1 MNIKRRW
8 IIIFLTLVLATLIG
22 RSMFDPND
30 ETENSKTDPD
40 EPTYVTTTSKSLV
53 YSPDGR
59 VNYQLISGKAS
70 FYEADQLSWFKAPV
84 LTVYDQDDT
93 PIWKLQADRARLTQ
107 NKLLYLYDHVVL
119 EALSKDSR
127 LQRVTTDSAVIDL
140 TTQDIN
146 SDDEV
151 ILTGQG
157 FISTG
162 LKLRGNLR
170 NKTARLLEKVNT
182 SYEISDSK

>member
-1 MNIKRRW
+1 MKINRRW
-8 IIIFLTLVLATLIG
+8 VIVFLALVVAILLG
-22 RSMFDPND
+22 RSIFHQND
-30 ETENSKTDPD
+30 EMQSSKLNPD
-40 EPTYVTTTSKSLV
+40 EPTYIMTTSKSLV
-53 YSPDGR
+53 YSPDGQL
-59 VNYQLISGKAS
+59 NYQLISGQAS
-70 FYEADQLSWFKAPV
+70 FYEADQLSWFKTPV
-84 LTVYDQDDT
+84 LKVYDQDNN
-93 PIWKLQADRARLTQ
+93 PIWQLQADRARLTQ

-140 TTQDIN
+140 TSQDIN

-151 ILTGQG
+151 VLTGQG
-157 FISTG
+157 FTSTG

-182 SYEISDSK
+182 SYEITDSK

>member
-1 MNIKRRW
+1 MNRRW
-8 IIIFLTLVLATLIG
+8 VIIFLTLVVAILLGTNI
-22 RSMFDPND
+22 FYPHD
-30 ETENSKTDPD
+30 ETQNNKLNPD
-40 EPTYVTTTSKSLV
+40 EPTYVMASSRSLI
-53 YSPDGR
+53 YSPEGQL
-59 VNYQLISGKAS
+59 NYQLISGQAS
-70 FYEADQLSWFKAPV
+70 FYEAEQLSWFNTPV
-84 LTVYDQDDT
+84 LTVYDQDNM
-93 PIWKLQADRARLTQ
+93 PIWQLQADRARLTQ

-119 EALSKDSR
+119 GALSKDSR

-151 ILTGQG
+151 VLTGQG
-157 FISTG
+157 FTSIG

-182 SYEISDSK
+182 SYEITDSK